1 MCDIVGFDYNNKVS
15 FDDIPTI
22 IKRLSICKTSCNGLE
37 NIEFIL
43 TNIAILNIDLLPKN
57 GITTCIND
65 SIMYKTD
72 FDSINWMYLLYDN
85 DHYSPITDIKKFL
98 NVRAF
103 CHHCKTSF
111 NHLDT

>member
-1 MCDIVGFDYNNKVS
+1 MIYYQ
-15 FDDIPTI
+15 T
-22 IKRLSICKTSCNGLE
+22 
-37 NIEFIL
+37 
-43 TNIAILNIDLLPKN
+43 N

-111 NHLDT
+111 NHLDTYKKHEAKCSASSPLQHHLTTNKNDFNTDIISDRTQYLRPKKV